1 MKEDITGIHG
11 EPVINNHLVCDMTII
26 RGLSV
31 NREENLSEDN
41 YHVYV
46 DIDDMGLAVY
56 TPKYL

>member
-1 MKEDITGIHG
+1 M
-11 EPVINNHLVCDMTII
+11 INNHLVCDMTII

-31 NREENLSEDN
+31 NREDNLPEDN
-41 YHVYV
+41 YHVYI